1 MKKSI
6 LLILAMLPFIMV
18 FGQSNAEGFLAAAP
32 TISNPCPMSNKQAD
46 EYRSQIGDLAQLL
59 RDLIDKREA
68 ESDEI
73 AERGDVNVGV
83 LKQQGLK
90 NEDAE
95 KIRSEKDMSDAERD
109 ALADKAIKQKMNM
122 SMEDLN
128 KVVAMNDK
136 GQENWAKGEKN
147 EAMANV
153 PADPKKNQNKQLKSK
168 SIYELA
174 LEENK
179 LSKKLTEAGE
189 KYGDM
194 FIELDEDAAEAKEV
208 LEPKLDKL
216 YDEMPGLGGAV
227 GEDPNIESNAAKH
240 KAICE
245 EIDALND
252 NYCMQFT
259 PRYVD
264 ILDKYRAYLTSALP
278 DYYRLEEVSNQ
289 HTKALSGIK
298 YNITTTGTVPL
309 KAVDLYMGRLSDV
322 FKYRKDK
329 KIDEEQ

>member
-32 TISNPCPMSNKQAD
+32 TISNPCPMSNKQMD
-46 EYRSQIGDLAQLL
+46 EYRSQIGALAQLL

-216 YDEMPGLGGAV
+216 RDKIKDIKGA
-227 GEDPNIESNAAKH
+227 GFDTDNGIYQERL
-240 KAICE
+240 KAIYK